1 MGKISNFFSRHMLV
15 IVSNKDRSFLL
26 NSFVLVFMTR
36 EQLNL
41 IIGMA
46 TGVFSW
52 NSLPTEIL
60 EFPIVQLK
68 KINLDIEIRGS

>member
-1 MGKISNFFSRHMLV
+1 MTGFMG
-15 IVSNKDRSFLL
+15 
-26 NSFVLVFMTR
+26 
-36 EQLNL
+36 
-41 IIGMA
+41 
-46 TGVFSW
+46 FSW